1 MTTVIT
7 KSSQNLVQIQQQ
19 LAEEDREQERVKNVL
34 LLLEHL
40 VEREETTV
48 KMILDCLYDIGSVNL
63 INKKFNARLLNKM
76 MKFIAKLSKPAFRIV
91 ALYWFKKNCPQ
102 LITDWLHEQV
112 TFKDPEEA
120 APQVVDA
127 TIVPSPEAE
136 IYNQE
141 IKYLRSQVKLL
152 AGGLIV
158 VIVFFMTTSF

>member
-1 MTTVIT
+1 
-7 KSSQNLVQIQQQ
+7 
-19 LAEEDREQERVKNVL
+19 
-34 LLLEHL
+34 
-40 VEREETTV
+40 
-48 KMILDCLYDIGSVNL
+48 
-63 INKKFNARLLNKM
+63 
-76 MKFIAKLSKPAFRIV
+76 IV

-112 TFKDPEEA
+112 TFKDPEETT
-120 APQVVDA
+120 PQVVDA

-158 VIVFFMTTSF
+158 VIVFFMTTSL